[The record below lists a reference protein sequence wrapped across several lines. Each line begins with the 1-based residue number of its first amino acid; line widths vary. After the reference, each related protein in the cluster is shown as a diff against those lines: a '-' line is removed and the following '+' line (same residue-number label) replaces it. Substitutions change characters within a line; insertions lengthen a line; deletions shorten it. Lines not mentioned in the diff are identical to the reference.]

1 VSQATGH
8 TAGQTPMQST
18 TQARTQEPAQPPAQ
32 ANVSL
37 SGYPSLQER
46 GYAEVRTDRA
56 LAYLILRL
64 GLGLSVMLHGLV
76 RLSIYS
82 QFIDDTVKQFSHT
95 FLPPASVR
103 LLAYTL
109 PFFESAIGFLV
120 LLGAAT
126 RYTLFLGALF
136 MMPLLFGMNI
146 LQQWAIV
153 EIQLVYV
160 LLYFLLLFF
169 REWNDYS
176 VDGWTKHRRM

>member
-1 VSQATGH
+1 MSET
-8 TAGQTPMQST
+8 TSRTPIQSA
-18 TQARTQEPAQPPAQ
+18 TQARIDPRAQ
-32 ANVSL
+32 ANVSSSARPVL
-37 SGYPSLQER
+37 DERAYPDPE
-46 GYAEVRTDRA
+46 ARTDRA

-64 GLGLSVMLHGLV
+64 GLGLSVMLHGMV

-82 QFIDDTVKQFSHT
+82 EFINDTVKQFSHT

-103 LLAYTL
+103 VLAYTL

-120 LLGAAT
+120 LAGAAT

-160 LLYFLLLFF
+160 LIYFLLLFF

-176 VDGWTKHRRM
+176 VDGWMRRRRM

>member
-1 VSQATGH
+1 VSET
-8 TAGQTPMQST
+8 TSRTPIPSP
-18 TQARTQEPAQPPAQ
+18 TQARIESRAQ
-32 ANVSL
+32 ANISSSAHPVL
-37 SGYPSLQER
+37 DER
-46 GYAEVRTDRA
+46 GYPDPEARTDRA

-64 GLGLSVMLHGLV
+64 GLGLSVMLHGMV

-82 QFIDDTVKQFSHT
+82 QFINDTVKQFSHT

-153 EIQLVYV
+153 EIQLMYV
-160 LLYFLLLFF
+160 LIYFLLLFF

-176 VDGWTKHRRM
+176 VDGWMRRRRM